1 MTRYNTDKNAH
12 TYRLFATAALIA
24 SLALP
29 WPFCTLR
36 HSLWRCALADKHH
49 PPWMD
54 DIVPCI
60 RNQSDS
66 SIPPSSWTWQKT
78 LKMIQAGAYPGA
90 QPFTVLHTLYT
101 LGQLKSQFTALI
113 MSLTDIS
120 TDQDTCELFK
130 FESIYHDSS
139 VTTMPF
145 VPWLA
150 SVGATVAALWRQD
163 ERTALQ
169 WISARLKSTP
179 FTPSHLEAHIDFLLA
194 KKMVL
199 LLSGSARQNRR
210 QLQEAQE
217 IQTSLKRMLTH
228 KQRDIMFGARPQS
241 TVMALAEFVVCY
253 TALLAWIAVWDV
265 EEARDATLRLRRM
278 LGSRAFQDIPNTQI
292 LIHRL
297 TRLGEFLS
305 NIDYDID
312 SDSNEDMA
320 LEILKGIA

>member
-1 MTRYNTDKNAH
+1 
-12 TYRLFATAALIA
+12 
-24 SLALP
+24 
-29 WPFCTLR
+29 
-36 HSLWRCALADKHH
+36 
-49 PPWMD
+49 
-54 DIVPCI
+54 
-60 RNQSDS
+60 
-66 SIPPSSWTWQKT
+66 
-78 LKMIQAGAYPGA
+78 MIQAGAYPGA

-130 FESIYHDSS
+130 FESICHDSS

-169 WISARLKSTP
+169 WISAGLKSTP

-217 IQTSLKRMLTH
+217 IQTSLKRMLTQ